1 MKGSK
6 GYLLAEVLVCLA
18 AAVIICV
25 SAVGAYTSS
34 IKLMVQRN
42 AAAYAFNAAAGA
54 YDETALQK
62 AGFAVEKTEF
72 YCPGLRGPFYYVT
85 VKNSGG
91 KMLASVV
98 TGGE

>member
-18 AAVIICV
+18 AAVIVCV
-25 SAVGAYTSS
+25 SAVGAYTSG
-34 IKLMVQRN
+34 IKIIVQRN
-42 AAAYAFNAAAGA
+42 AAADAFNAAAGA
-54 YDETALQK
+54 YDETALQQ

-72 YCPGLRGPFYYVT
+72 YCPGLTEPFYYVT
-85 VKNSGG
+85 VKNSSG
-91 KMLASVV
+91 KILASVV

>member
-1 MKGSK
+1 MKDSK

-25 SAVGAYTSS
+25 SAVGAYTSG
-34 IKLMVQRN
+34 IKLIVQRN
-42 AAAYAFNAAAGA
+42 AVADAFNAASGA
-54 YDETALQK
+54 YDENALRQD
-62 AGFAVEKTEF
+62 GLTVEKTEF

-91 KMLASVV
+91 KILASVV
-98 TGGE
+98 AGGE